1 MSEETHIELPDY
13 GDWAETSEYVT
24 NLGGALSKFQGEMKF
39 AVKSQTNPHFKS
51 KFAGLPETVEAC
63 HELIAKFGL
72 AITQTTKPINGRMYL
87 VTRLIHGE
95 SGEWIRGWWPLM
107 PQKSSQQAL
116 ASEHTYARRQAIQGI
131 LMIPAA
137 DDDGEAA
144 EERHIPESQKVSASE
159 ARSQRLESVCSKYE
173 KEINDYLMLNDLI
186 KGGQSFRN
194 VKAKVADEIIKRPQD
209 FLAKVKAFATNRQE
223 VAN

>member
-1 MSEETHIELPDY
+1 MSEENAVETPIYD
-13 GDWAETSEYVT
+13 DWAETSEHVT
-24 NLGGALSKFQGEMKF
+24 NLGGALSKFQGQMKF
-39 AVKSQTNPHFKS
+39 ASKSQTNPHFKS

-87 VTRLIHGE
+87 VTRLIHGD
-95 SGEWIRGWWPLM
+95 SGEWVRGWWPLM

-144 EERHIPESQKVSASE
+144 EERHIPTSNSQELGK
-159 ARSQRLESVCSKYE
+159 RLESVCSKNE
-173 KEINDYLMLNDLI
+173 KEVNDYLLCNDLI
-186 KGGQSFRN
+186 KKGKTFRDLDSI
-194 VKAKVADEIIKRPQD
+194 VASQIIKRPAD
-209 FLAKVKAFATNRQE
+209 FLGKVRQFAQNNQPETN
-223 VAN
+223 